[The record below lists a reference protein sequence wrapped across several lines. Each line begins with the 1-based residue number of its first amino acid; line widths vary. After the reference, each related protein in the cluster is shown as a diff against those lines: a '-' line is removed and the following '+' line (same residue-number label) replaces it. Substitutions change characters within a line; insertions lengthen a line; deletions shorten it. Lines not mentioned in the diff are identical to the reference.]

1 MRWIFILKLELE
13 TTKIQMNYID
23 IFIDL
28 LWLSSLSFA
37 I

>member
-1 MRWIFILKLELE
+1 MKWISILKLELE
-13 TTKIQMNYID
+13 KTRIQMNYTGIL
-23 IFIDL
+23 IDL